1 MTKLHPDAA
10 VPDAAQCRR
19 RGRKRKRK
27 ASTDSEEES
36 DNELEAELDLDDLDD
51 LEAAASEVK
60 SVDQNKTSYTSAKD
74 SPSDSEFTTPSS
86 QVARQRKA
94 KVIFD
99 L

>member
-36 DNELEAELDLDDLDD
+36 DNEGEAELDLDLDD

-60 SVDQNKTSYTSAKD
+60 SADQSKTSYTSAKD